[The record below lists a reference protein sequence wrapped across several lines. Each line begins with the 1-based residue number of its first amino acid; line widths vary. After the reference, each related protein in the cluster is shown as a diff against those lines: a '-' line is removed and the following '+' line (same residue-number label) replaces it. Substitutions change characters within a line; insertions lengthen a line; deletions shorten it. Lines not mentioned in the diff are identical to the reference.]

1 MRLTRLSD
9 AIIAVPV
16 SNVPDGATA
25 TRVDLAIKATD
36 ATPDAGALIVSA
48 VPSAGVATINIT
60 NAQTGALAVG
70 LYSLIVKVKL
80 NDNRMFRLEL
90 TDDDGREVNTIEV
103 QPAGIEAVV

>member
-1 MRLTRLSD
+1 MQLSRFSD
-9 AIIAVPV
+9 AIIRVSTAGVP
-16 SNVPDGATA
+16 SGTTA

-48 VPSAGVATINIT
+48 VPVAGVATFNIT